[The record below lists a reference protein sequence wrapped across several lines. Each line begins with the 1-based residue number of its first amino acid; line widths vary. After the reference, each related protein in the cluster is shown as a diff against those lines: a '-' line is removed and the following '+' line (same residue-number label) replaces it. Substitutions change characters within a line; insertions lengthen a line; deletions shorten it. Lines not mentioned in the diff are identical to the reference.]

1 MHQQHID
8 SKRSDSYRSLPSSED
23 DDQQSSEFS
32 LESAGEIGDI
42 FSMFIVTFV
51 VVGILRRFFVEKKG
65 SKNIY
70 MMRNENWRDEEGN
83 RVAIA
88 ASLST
93 GSKLRDTTADKSVC
107 LENKVKTPTEGDLWL
122 LLMSE

>member
-70 MMRNENWRDEEGN
+70 MMRTENWRDEEGN

-88 ASLST
+88 ASLSA
-93 GSKLRDTTADKSVC
+93 GSKLRDTTGDKSVC

>member
-1 MHQQHID
+1 M
-8 SKRSDSYRSLPSSED
+8 
-23 DDQQSSEFS
+23 
-32 LESAGEIGDI
+32 ESAGEIGDI

-70 MMRNENWRDEEGN
+70 MMRTENWRDEEGN

-93 GSKLRDTTADKSVC
+93 GSKLRDTTADKSDC